1 MPFPVVIVRLDR
13 PHPICQ
19 TRSVTE
25 DGIALAAAEATT
37 ASLRAAG
44 EGRDAAAFLQPLS
57 SDVKLRSPISF
68 KAKFEGI
75 DEVAPV
81 VHAIFDVI
89 HDIEY
94 FDDLG
99 TSTTRALF
107 YRARIGDEALEGATL
122 VRLDESAKVV
132 EFTFFVRPLPGLAA
146 LTAQLGP
153 RLGAQY
159 SRMRALVVA
168 ALTRP
173 IAAVTRAGDGLGV
186 RLVQPRRR

>member
-1 MPFPVVIVRLDR
+1 MEPSKVAVSES
-13 PHPICQ
+13 ICH
-19 TRSVTE
+19 TRSVDE
-25 DGIALAAAEATT
+25 ERIALAATEATT

-44 EGRDAAAFLQPLS
+44 EDGNAAAFLQPLS

-68 KAKFEGI
+68 KARFDGI

-81 VHAIFDVI
+81 VRAIFEVL

-107 YRARIGDEALEGATL
+107 YRARVGAEPIEGATL
-122 VRLDESAKVV
+122 VRLDERAKVV
-132 EFTFFVRPLPGLAA
+132 EMTFFVRPLPGLTA
-146 LTAQLGP
+146 LTARLAS
-153 RLGAQY
+153 RLGAQHG
-159 SRMRALVVA
+159 RMRALVVA

-173 IAAVTRAGDGLGV
+173 VAAVTHAGDGLGV
-186 RLVQPRRR
+186 RLIQRRRR